1 MKNDKMIKEITAY
14 IDMHLD
20 EDLLLEEIAKN
31 LHYSKFYLARTF
43 AQETGETIGKYIQ
56 RRRLDLAAKKL
67 AETNMPIVE
76 IAYEAHYNSQQAF
89 TFAFRR
95 LYLCTP
101 QVYRR
106 RGRFG
111 VQNALQNTWKGCAA

>member
-1 MKNDKMIKEITAY
+1 MTDDKIVKKIISY
-14 IDMHLD
+14 IEAHLD
-20 EDLLLEEIAKN
+20 DDISLESIADS

-43 AQETGETIGKYIQ
+43 SEQTESTIGKYIQ
-56 RRRLDLAAKKL
+56 RRRLALAAWKL
-67 AETNMPIVE
+67 VETNKPIVE

-89 TFAFRR
+89 TLAFRR

-106 RGRFG
+106 RGGFDIPQSQMSMRG
-111 VQNALQNTWKGCAA
+111 AAA